1 MENQEGILLKSS
13 TQIFKSDWRVTE
25 KAREMKNIYYPKI
38 IALRMKEPLNK
49 YVENKQRLQKTLSL
63 WNFLVC
69 VCSSKLFSVIVFE
82 EAGYL
87 SLSNLP
93 WEFVSLS
100 CVGCSALLFFFF
112 FFFFACYL
120 SLLTVFISPSMALRD
135 KNNCRLFQPLDWKR
149 TVRWGYWALY
159 SPSPFSFSHAVSGCY
174 PLL

>member
-100 CVGCSALLFFFF
+100 CVGCSALLCS
-112 FFFFACYL
+112 ALLLLLLLLVL
-120 SLLTVFISPSMALRD
+120 SLPSHSIYLALD
-135 KNNCRLFQPLDWKR
+135 GPAW
-149 TVRWGYWALY
+149 
-159 SPSPFSFSHAVSGCY
+159 
-174 PLL
+174 